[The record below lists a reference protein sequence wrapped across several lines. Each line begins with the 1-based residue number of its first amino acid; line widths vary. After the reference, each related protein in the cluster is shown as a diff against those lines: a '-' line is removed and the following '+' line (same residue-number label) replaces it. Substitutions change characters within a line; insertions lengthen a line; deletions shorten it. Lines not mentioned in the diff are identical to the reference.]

1 MELEVDMAEEI
12 ELNGRNLEISDR
24 LQKYVNKKVSK
35 LGRYLPGIEQTRVDL
50 TFEKSARS
58 ASDRQIA
65 EITVRGKGF
74 ILRAE
79 ERSDDMQA
87 AIDAAV
93 DKIQN
98 QINRFKGK
106 RYNWRGSGRAP
117 ETVDESAPLAEEE
130 TTSELGPVISRK
142 KKFLLTPMDELEAL
156 EQMKLLGHDNFF
168 IFYNANTHNVD
179 VIYRRHDGT
188 YGLIE
193 TEVG

>member
-1 MELEVDMAEEI
+1 MAAEI
-12 ELNGRNLEISDR
+12 EVYGRNLEISDR

-50 TFEKSARS
+50 TYEKSARS

-87 AIDAAV
+87 AIDTAV

-106 RYNWRGSGRAP
+106 RYNWRGNGRVP
-117 ETVDESAPLAEEE
+117 ETVDESAPAAEEE
-130 TTSELGPVISRK
+130 TTSDLGPIISRK
-142 KKFLLTPMDELEAL
+142 KKFLLTPMDELEAV

>member
-1 MELEVDMAEEI
+1 MAEEI
-12 ELNGRNLEISDR
+12 ELYGRNLEITDR
-24 LQKYVNKKVSK
+24 LKKYVNKKVSK

-50 TFEKSARS
+50 TYEKSARS
-58 ASDRQIA
+58 AADRQIA

-87 AIDAAV
+87 AIDSAV

-106 RYNWRGSGRAP
+106 RYNWKGDARSAADVVE
-117 ETVDESAPLAEEE
+117 ETIPAADEE

-142 KKFLLTPMDELEAL
+142 KKFLLTPMNELEAL
-156 EQMKLLGHDNFF
+156 DQMKLLGHDNFF
-168 IFYNANTHNVD
+168 IFYNANTHSVD

>member
-1 MELEVDMAEEI
+1 MAEEI
-12 ELNGRNLEISDR
+12 ELYGRNLEISDR
-24 LQKYVNKKVSK
+24 LKKYVNKKVSK

-50 TFEKSARS
+50 TYEKSARS
-58 ASDRQIA
+58 AADRQIA

-87 AIDAAV
+87 AIDTAV

-106 RYNWRGSGRAP
+106 RYDWRVNGRSTAD
-117 ETVDESAPLAEEE
+117 TVDDTLPAADEE
-130 TTSELGPVISRK
+130 TTNELGPVISRK
-142 KKFLLTPMDELEAL
+142 KKFLLTPMDEFEAL
-156 EQMKLLGHDNFF
+156 EQMNLLGHDNFF
-168 IFYNANTHNVD
+168 IFYNANSHSVD